1 MAGGGG
7 VPEQGGGRGRKKKAL
22 DAIINVVPAID
33 LLSCCISFLLF
44 TAVWTQISRLQA
56 QSMGAG
62 GPPPTAE
69 QQKQLQVTV
78 ALTEKGLVL
87 TTSAGMAAEIPSA
100 GRTPDGGPVYDIK
113 SLAAKLK
120 QLKTEYPD
128 QSSVT
133 VAADDAVIYA
143 DLVKV
148 IDTCIGA
155 GLSAIA
161 VTATG

>member
-1 MAGGGG
+1 MAGGG
-7 VPEQGGGRGRKKKAL
+7 VPDPGGKRKKKKAL
-22 DAIINVVPAID
+22 DAVINVVPAID

-56 QSMGAG
+56 QSMGGG

-78 ALTEKGLVL
+78 TLTEKGLTL
-87 TTSAGMAAEIPSA
+87 TTSAGMAAEIPNA
-100 GRTPDGGPVYDIK
+100 GRTPDGGPVYDLRA
-113 SLAAKLK
+113 LAQKLK
-120 QLKTEYPD
+120 QLKVEYPD

-133 VAADDAVIYA
+133 VAADDSIIYS

-155 GLSAIA
+155 GLSA
-161 VTATG
+161 V

>member
-7 VPEQGGGRGRKKKAL
+7 APEPSARGRKKKAL
-22 DAIINVVPAID
+22 DAVINVIPAID

-56 QSMGAG
+56 QSGGAG
-62 GPPPTAE
+62 GPPPTPE
-69 QQKQLQVTV
+69 QLKQLMVTV
-78 ALTEKGLVL
+78 ALTEKGLTV
-87 TTSAGMAAEIPSA
+87 TTSAGMAHEIPSA
-100 GRTPDGGPVYDIK
+100 GRTTDGGPVYDLRA
-113 SLAAKLK
+113 LAQKLK
-120 QLKTEYPD
+120 QLKVEYPD

-133 VAADDAVIYA
+133 VAADDSIIYS

-155 GLSAIA
+155 GLSAVA
-161 VTATG
+161 VTASG

>member
-7 VPEQGGGRGRKKKAL
+7 PELGKGRKKKAL
-22 DAIINVVPAID
+22 DAVINVVPAID

-56 QSMGAG
+56 QSGGAG

-69 QQKQLQVTV
+69 QLKQLVVTV
-78 ALTEKGLVL
+78 SLTEKGLSL
-87 TTSAGMAAEIPSA
+87 TTSAGMASEIPSA
-100 GRTPDGGPVYDIK
+100 GRTPDGGPVYDLRA
-113 SLAAKLK
+113 LAQKLK
-120 QLKTEYPD
+120 QLKVEYPD

-133 VAADDAVIYA
+133 VAADDSIIYS

-148 IDTCIGA
+148 IDTCVGA
-155 GLSAIA
+155 GLSAVA